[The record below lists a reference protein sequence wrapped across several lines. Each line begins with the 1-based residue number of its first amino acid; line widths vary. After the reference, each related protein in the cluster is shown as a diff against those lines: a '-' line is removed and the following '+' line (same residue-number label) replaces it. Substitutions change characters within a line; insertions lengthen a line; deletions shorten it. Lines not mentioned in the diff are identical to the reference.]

1 MDRNSGSLW
10 ICRVLRSPERTA
22 PCAQFLRL
30 ILVGGHRTRR
40 RRGVFRDAYM
50 PRKLEQFD
58 DKGDLV
64 KTDAG
69 QLLLPAAQI
78 QVEYDR

>member
-1 MDRNSGSLW
+1 M
-10 ICRVLRSPERTA
+10 
-22 PCAQFLRL
+22 
-30 ILVGGHRTRR
+30 
-40 RRGVFRDAYM
+40 FRDAYM